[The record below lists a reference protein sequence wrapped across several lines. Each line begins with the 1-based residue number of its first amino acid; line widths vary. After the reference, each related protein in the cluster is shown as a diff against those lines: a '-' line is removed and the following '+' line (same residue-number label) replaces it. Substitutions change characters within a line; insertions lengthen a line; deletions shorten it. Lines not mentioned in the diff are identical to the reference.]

1 MKNLKILFLAIFT
14 IGIIS
19 SCSDDDFTSESTS
32 FTYQVHNGQVISSAA
47 YNGRHNN
54 EFSVTMKLESMEN
67 GNTLITATLNN
78 TEAGATYH
86 MHAHDGADPS
96 MTPNGTPYD
105 ESPNGDVFVQMVEG
119 NGNSVTVMQEANMS
133 FEELTT
139 QYSGFFVVHD
149 PYQPISTVD
158 IGTYLSVGSFAR
170 EQPEVQFKSQTFTY
184 DFNVGQLVPAFA
196 YSGSHDSDITA
207 NIVVNELADNMTRI
221 VISLNNTIEGEM
233 YNTHAHDMAD
243 AGSTPNGTPYNES
256 PNVNVF
262 AGQIMGNG
270 STASR
275 SQISSMSYEEITNSY
290 NGFLVV
296 HDPLQPISTIDP
308 TTYVILGVFA
318 R

>member
-1 MKNLKILFLAIFT
+1 
-14 IGIIS
+14 
-19 SCSDDDFTSESTS
+19 
-32 FTYQVHNGQVISSAA
+32 
-47 YNGRHNN
+47 
-54 EFSVTMKLESMEN
+54 
-67 GNTLITATLNN
+67 
-78 TEAGATYH
+78 
-86 MHAHDGADPS
+86 
-96 MTPNGTPYD
+96 
-105 ESPNGDVFVQMVEG
+105 
-119 NGNSVTVMQEANMS
+119 
-133 FEELTT
+133 
-139 QYSGFFVVHD
+139 
-149 PYQPISTVD
+149 
-158 IGTYLSVGSFAR
+158 
-170 EQPEVQFKSQTFTY
+170 
-184 DFNVGQLVPAFA
+184 
-196 YSGSHDSDITA
+196 
-207 NIVVNELADNMTRI
+207 
-221 VISLNNTIEGEM
+221 M